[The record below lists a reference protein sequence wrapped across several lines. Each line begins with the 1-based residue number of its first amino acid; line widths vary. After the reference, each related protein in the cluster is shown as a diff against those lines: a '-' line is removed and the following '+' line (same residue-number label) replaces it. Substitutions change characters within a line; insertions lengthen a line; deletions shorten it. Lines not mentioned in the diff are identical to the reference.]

1 MTTQA
6 DASSSCKVVVAGTI
20 AKSLQAEVAE
30 DLSKLDKAP
39 LLVGF
44 LANADPGAEMY
55 ANWTA
60 KTCTEK

>member
-1 MTTQA
+1 MATET
-6 DASSSCKVVVAGTI
+6 DHSSSCKVVLAGTI
-20 AKSLQAEVAE
+20 AASLKAEVAE
-30 DLSKLDKAP
+30 GLSKLVTSP

-44 LANADPGAEMY
+44 LANADPGAKMY